1 MTNGGWHSACAQSEH
16 RSESWGGTMI
26 ALLHLVI
33 LRLVEAEESLYV
45 CVETRAPALAVRGNN
60 CHL

>member
-1 MTNGGWHSACAQSEH
+1 
-16 RSESWGGTMI
+16 MI